1 MRTIF
6 DGLVEEFRAWHLFEQ
21 QAGNSPRRDLPD
33 LPGLGLPGYG
43 AAGYRVAGYIGP
55 EYGTPEYGGPEYGDA
70 EYGDAEY
77 GGAEYG
83 GAEYGG
89 AEYDRAPRHGRD
101 LGAGAPQPGR
111 LRGGQR

>member
-33 LPGLGLPGYG
+33 LPGLGLPDYG
-43 AAGYRVAGYIGP
+43 AGGYRVDGYSGP
-55 EYGTPEYGGPEYGDA
+55 GYGTPG
-70 EYGDAEY
+70 
-77 GGAEYG
+77 
-83 GAEYGG
+83 YGG

-111 LRGGQR
+111 LRGGPR

>member
-33 LPGLGLPGYG
+33 LPGLGLPDYG
-43 AAGYRVAGYIGP
+43 AGGYRVAGYSGP
-55 EYGTPEYGGPEYGDA
+55 GYGTPGYGMPQYGEA
-70 EYGDAEY
+70 EYGAAEY
-77 GGAEYG
+77 GE
-83 GAEYGG
+83 

-101 LGAGAPQPGR
+101 LGAAAPQPGR
-111 LRGGQR
+111 LRGGPR